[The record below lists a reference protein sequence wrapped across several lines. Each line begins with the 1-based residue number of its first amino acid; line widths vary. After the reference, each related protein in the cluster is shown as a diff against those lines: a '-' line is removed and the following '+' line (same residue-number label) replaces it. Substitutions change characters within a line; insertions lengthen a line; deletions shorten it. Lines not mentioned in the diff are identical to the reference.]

1 MKVSGWVEGLGL
13 GAVVVSLLFVGVE
26 IRQNTAIA
34 SAQAL
39 LDLAAAANEILLAQ
53 AEDEDL
59 AMIVK
64 RGDTEIQDLNDAE
77 RARFDALVVSLWNTY
92 EAAYAYHAKGVLSSD
107 DYQPWLATACASHQY
122 DSDRTV
128 LDEGHTSLNPSFMA
142 LLQRECATPD

>member
-1 MKVSGWVEGLGL
+1 MKVSAWVEVLGL

-92 EAAYAYHAKGVLSSD
+92 EAAYAYHAFSSI
-107 DYQPWLATACASHQY
+107 
-122 DSDRTV
+122 R
-128 LDEGHTSLNPSFMA
+128 
-142 LLQRECATPD
+142 